1 MTATIT
7 QNDAILALLQSRPAG
22 LTPIEALNEV
32 GCFRLAARVGE
43 LRSQG
48 HLIVNTPETRDG
60 RTWAR
65 YRLLPSKVSSP
76 IPEMEQR
83 ALWGDR

>member
-1 MTATIT
+1 MTATVS
-7 QNDAILALLQSRPAG
+7 QQDAVLLLLQSRPAG

-43 LRSQG
+43 LRTLG
-48 HLIVNTPETRDG
+48 HNIVTVNETRDG

-65 YRLLPSKVSSP
+65 YRLLPGPVSGP
-76 IPEMEQR
+76 LPKNEQR
-83 ALWGDR
+83 FLWGDR

>member
-1 MTATIT
+1 MTATIS
-7 QNDAILALLQSRPAG
+7 QQDAVLLLLQSRPAG

-32 GCFRLAARVGE
+32 GCFRLAARVAE
-43 LRSQG
+43 LRTLG
-48 HLIVNTPETRDG
+48 HNIVTIPETRDG